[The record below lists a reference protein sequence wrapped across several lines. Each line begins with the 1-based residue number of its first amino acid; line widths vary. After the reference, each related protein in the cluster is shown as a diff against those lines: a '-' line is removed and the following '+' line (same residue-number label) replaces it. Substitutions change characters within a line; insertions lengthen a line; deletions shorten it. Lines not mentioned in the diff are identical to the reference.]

1 MKRQIAASLVLAF
14 AAAAGVAHAAKHETE
29 RVLTADSRAA
39 FDDQALA
46 IRRQMEAGGHYEF
59 VSQAE
64 RTQVEQGLT
73 RVADILA
80 RHADPKDFTDK
91 DKLELV
97 QAQENVNAILT
108 HNDGRRIIC
117 ERRAPTGSR
126 LGKDYC
132 RTFAEQERERRATQ
146 KDVRDRQRQP
156 SGISGLPSRDGGGN
170 RPNDKRGKAIAA
182 A

>member
-1 MKRQIAASLVLAF
+1 MKHVIAASLALAF
-14 AAAAGVAHAAKHETE
+14 AAIAPIAHAAKHAAE

-46 IRRQMEAGGHYEF
+46 IRRQMEPGGHYEF

-64 RTQVEQGLT
+64 RTQVEQGLE
-73 RVADILA
+73 RVSTILA
-80 RHADPKDFTDK
+80 RHDDPNAFTDK

-108 HNDGRRIIC
+108 QNDGRRVIC

-126 LGKDYC
+126 LGKDFC

-156 SGISGLPSRDGGGN
+156 SGISGLPSR
-170 RPNDKRGKAIAA
+170 
-182 A
+182 

>member
-1 MKRQIAASLVLAF
+1 MKRLIAAGLALAF
-14 AAAAGVAHAAKHETE
+14 AVAAPASHAAKHEVE

-39 FDDQALA
+39 FDDQAQA
-46 IRRQMEAGGHYEF
+46 IRQQMEEGGRYEF

-64 RTQVEQGLT
+64 RVQVEQGLT

-80 RHADPKDFTDK
+80 RHDDPQAFTDK
-91 DKLELV
+91 DKRELV

-108 HNDGRRIIC
+108 HNDGRRVIC

-146 KDVRDRQRQP
+146 KDIRDRQRQP

-170 RPNDKRGKAIAA
+170 RPNDKRGKVVAA
-182 A
+182 P